1 MPPPDVRSA
10 EAMLKAYQERGPSGI
25 TVTIEEWLRQTDL
38 GALSR
43 RTDEMRAIDDALRA
57 YHLAAGNKDGAF
69 VRLKMAFDNWI
80 RFQQRQGKNWKL
92 SDRNKNGAI
101 TRLFDQITLVEA
113 GRSVA
118 NMKDAK
124 GWEGR
129 QAILQ
134 AERDA
139 LERLF
144 KERSMIFKNTSDTKQ
159 AVRAIASPAA
169 RYGLATGKIVTSGI
183 QPVSPSN
190 VAGACQQILGKAPP
204 EELFHMLGASFG
216 QFCTAASTIL
226 GAAVAPAKLLADIVK
241 FGMAASAR
249 YSGSSARY
257 MFRAGAPDAALN
269 AVLQMIDDEL
279 KAIAWD
285 AAKQTGS
292 IVGSAFAAGPM
303 VSIATSLVDVMINLK
318 LYSGML
324 DEIKAA
330 NQMLA
335 QRTWGLELFNASP
348 VLGCYFLLMADT
360 SVWLNFS
367 VHDIGSPGW
376 MDTVE
381 AMRKRAEPIRDKA
394 RELVRGSKIA
404 LSGTEGFNG
413 LEWEPSW
420 RNNKLSYLAATA
432 SGGGLIGSIKQSITG
447 GGPHHTRPDKDRIVG
462 MGSAG

>member
-1 MPPPDVRSA
+1 
-10 EAMLKAYQERGPSGI
+10 
-25 TVTIEEWLRQTDL
+25 
-38 GALSR
+38 
-43 RTDEMRAIDDALRA
+43 MRAIDDALRA
-57 YHLAAGNKDGAF
+57 YHLAAGGKDGAF
-69 VRLKMAFDNWI
+69 VRLKSAFDNWV
-80 RFQQRQGKNWKL
+80 RFQQRQGKIWTQ

-101 TRLFDQITLVEA
+101 TRLHDQITLVEA

-144 KERSMIFKNTSDTKQ
+144 KERSMIFKNTSSTKQ
-159 AVRAIASPAA
+159 ALRSVASPGAGA
-169 RYGLATGKIVTSGI
+169 VIATGKIVNSGLK
-183 QPVSPSN
+183 PVTPSS

-249 YSGSSARY
+249 YSGASARY
-257 MFRAGAPDAALN
+257 MFRPGAPDAALN

-285 AAKQTGS
+285 AAKQAGS
-292 IVGSAFAAGPM
+292 IAGSAFAAGPI
-303 VSIATSLVDVMINLK
+303 VSIATSVVDVMVNLK
-318 LYSGML
+318 LYVGML
-324 DEIKAA
+324 EEIKAA
-330 NQMLA
+330 NRMLA
-335 QRTWGLELFNASP
+335 QKTWGLELFNASP

-360 SVWLNFS
+360 SVWINFS

-381 AMRKRAEPIRDKA
+381 AMRKRAEPIREKA
-394 RELVRGSKIA
+394 RELVRNSKIA

-432 SGGGLIGSIKQSITG
+432 SGGGLIGSIKKSVTG
-447 GGPHHTRPDKDRIVG
+447 GGPQHPQVDKSRIVG
-462 MGSAG
+462 MGPGGRP